1 MRQEVVISDIDLQ
14 LLQELRPPSRK
25 NCYVTRSVS
34 FSPAWGSGWRCCR
47 EPLVWPGGGQSRV
60 PLAKVTRVTVG
71 PCFPA
76 PVGLSEGCPSLA
88 GSQVPPLPRAHLLRS
103 HATGARF
110 LASPCCCS
118 SWGRLL
124 KVRAQSQDDQFL
136 FLCHT
141 GCHQKGIIA
150 LQTLVLTA
158 PLGQSCGKSQP
169 RPGVAIRGAGLSSS
183 LCSVTPSQM
192 WI

>member
-1 MRQEVVISDIDLQ
+1 MLQ
-14 LLQELRPPSRK
+14 RATG
-25 NCYVTRSVS
+25 VT
-34 FSPAWGSGWRCCR
+34 W
-47 EPLVWPGGGQSRV
+47 GGGQSRV

-158 PLGQSCGKSQP
+158 PLGQGCGKSQP

-192 WI
+192 WIQEVTSEHTGEFPPSHQKWKPPNC